1 MNVTENIEL
10 KEKSDLYLL
19 EEDPTILNAEK
30 YETILRMLKST
41 DVADHT
47 IAQLLLNNCNVNK
60 SIYWIWKLAKSGYSS
75 RMVNLRTKASR
86 KLRDDSRLFHIANK
100 NAYLFVS
107 YLKTQELLTSEIF
120 MFLKDDLLNHVERQC
135 SNSFFVTSFTLK
147 DEYKQFNTSEL

>member
-1 MNVTENIEL
+1 MTVTENIEL
-10 KEKSDLYLL
+10 EENSNLYIL

-30 YETILRMLKST
+30 YETILRMLKSS

-107 YLKTQELLTSEIF
+107 YLKTQELVTNEIF
-120 MFLKDDLLNHVERQC
+120 MFLKEELLKHVERQC
-135 SNSFFVTSFTLK
+135 NNNFFNAAFTLK
-147 DEYKQFNTSEL
+147 DEYKQFDTSEL

>member
-1 MNVTENIEL
+1 MTVTENIEL
-10 KEKSDLYLL
+10 EEKSDLYLL

-30 YETILRMLKST
+30 YETILRMLTSK

-60 SIYWIWKLAKSGYSS
+60 SILWIWKLAKSGYSS

-86 KLRDDSRLFHIANK
+86 KFRDDSRLFHIANK

-120 MFLKDDLLNHVERQC
+120 MFLKDDLINHVERQC
-135 SNSFFVTSFTLK
+135 SNNFFVTSFTLN
-147 DEYKQFNTSEL
+147 DDYKQFDTSKL

>member
-10 KEKSDLYLL
+10 EEKSDLYLL

-60 SIYWIWKLAKSGYSS
+60 SIYWIWKLAKNGYSS
-75 RMVNLRTKASR
+75 RMVNLRTK
-86 KLRDDSRLFHIANK
+86 KLLSKIL
-100 NAYLFVS
+100 V
-107 YLKTQELLTSEIF
+107 KT
-120 MFLKDDLLNHVERQC
+120 KK
-135 SNSFFVTSFTLK
+135 VT
-147 DEYKQFNTSEL
+147 